1 MPGAELLLV
10 AASGLAREVIALV
23 RTHDLFDVV
32 GLLDDSA
39 ALAGTSVD
47 GVPVLGGVEDVASHP
62 GAALLVCAGRGSARE
77 ALVKRLAGAGAGRER
92 FATVVH
98 PGVEVPDGS
107 HVGPGSIVLAGAV
120 LTTAVTLGEHVV
132 VMPHVTLTHDCT
144 VEDFATLCA
153 GVTLGGSVTVGA
165 GAYLGMHASVRERV
179 RVGVGATLGM
189 GAALLTDLPA
199 GETWVGVPACRIGD
213 VGQGR
218 HRAQAR
224 PGSTTPGAGQPT
236 GDDDRKAAP

>member
-1 MPGAELLLV
+1 MPRTQLLLV
-10 AASGLAREVIALV
+10 AAGGLAREVLALV

-39 ALAGTSVD
+39 ALAGTDVD
-47 GVPVLGGVEDVASHP
+47 GVPVLGGVEDVVAHP

-98 PGVEVPDGS
+98 PAVEVPDGS
-107 HVGPGSIVLAGAV
+107 HVGPGSVVLAGVV

-132 VMPHVTLTHDCT
+132 VMPNVTLTHDDT

-153 GVTLGGSVTVGA
+153 GVSLGGSVTVGA
-165 GAYLGMHASVRERV
+165 GAYLGMNASVRERV
-179 RVGVGATLGM
+179 HVGAGATLGM
-189 GAALLTDLPA
+189 GAALVADLPD
-199 GETWVGVPACRIGD
+199 GETWAGVPASRLGD
-213 VGQGR
+213 AGPGR
-218 HRAQAR
+218 HRA
-224 PGSTTPGAGQPT
+224 TTPEAARAA
-236 GDDDRKAAP
+236 GDDGRKTAS